1 MFLSGSAHQEILDSC
16 HCFVRKKGVLSNYRL
31 GFSGREVLLVAGGFN
46 GSHLLTSVELWS
58 PDGQCNLELPDLPD
72 GPRYGLGVFTYDGK
86 VYACGGAHSR

>member
-1 MFLSGSAHQEILDSC
+1 MH
-16 HCFVRKKGVLSNYRL
+16 SNYRL
-31 GFSGREVLLVAGGFN
+31 GFPGREVLLVAGGFN